1 MRTFEI
7 PFRIAVYVVYS
18 MDGDFINLKLQLI
31 VEQNMILAIFDLRNK
46 RRVHLLLMTGA
57 PRGLAMVTCCWAFRN
72 DTY

>member
-31 VEQNMILAIFDLRNK
+31 VEQNMILAIFDLRK
-46 RRVHLLLMTGA
+46 QKTRTSPADDRGAKGLGDGDLLL
-57 PRGLAMVTCCWAFRN
+57 GLQE
-72 DTY
+72 